1 MWQIKIIMCF
11 FACHLKKKDLKIKIS
26 ASKGYFMKKILL
38 SGLFLSAFLMA
49 SHSMA
54 QNAFWAFDE
63 NNQEAVIPPQC
74 DGQFDEARGGV
85 FLPTKE
91 DLFLYGEMLLVEKNE
106 KRQGAGYC
114 LTAAALQGHT
124 EAQYRLAQL
133 YNKGVVLPQNDL
145 VAYKWAFVASM
156 NGHEGATRLALL
168 LEQFLTTEEIK
179 LATSSV
185 ESLLPEMTN
194 EKQTALEEQQKRVDN
209 KIMELEKI
217 NAEIDSILGVEFK
230 SDVLPGQIMLRE
242 AQEKA
247 AAEAGGEAEVV
258 PPVDNIFSEADKM
271 K

>member
-1 MWQIKIIMCF
+1 
-11 FACHLKKKDLKIKIS
+11 
-26 ASKGYFMKKILL
+26 
-38 SGLFLSAFLMA
+38 
-49 SHSMA
+49 
-54 QNAFWAFDE
+54 
-63 NNQEAVIPPQC
+63 
-74 DGQFDEARGGV
+74 
-85 FLPTKE
+85 
-91 DLFLYGEMLLVEKNE
+91 MLLVEKNE

-179 LATSSV
+179 LATASI
-185 ESLLPEMTN
+185 EGLLPQMSN
-194 EKQTALEEQQKRVDN
+194 EKQTALEEQQQRVN
-209 KIMELEKI
+209 EKIMELEKI
-217 NAEIDSILGVEFK
+217 NAEIDSILGVNFK

-242 AQEKA
+242 AQERA
-247 AAEAGGEAEVV
+247 TAEAAGTADVT
-258 PPVDNIFSEADKM
+258 PPISDIFSEDDKM

>member
-1 MWQIKIIMCF
+1 
-11 FACHLKKKDLKIKIS
+11 
-26 ASKGYFMKKILL
+26 MKKILL
-38 SGLFLSAFLMA
+38 SGLFLSSFLLA
-49 SHSMA
+49 SQGMA

-106 KRQGAGYC
+106 KRQGASYC

-185 ESLLPEMTN
+185 EGLLPQMSE
-194 EKQTALEEQQKRVDN
+194 EKQTALEQQQQRVN
-209 KIMELEKI
+209 EKIMELEKI
-217 NAEIDSILGVEFK
+217 NAEIDSILGVNFK

-242 AQEKA
+242 AQERA
-247 AAEAGGEAEVV
+247 IAEANGSANAT
-258 PPVDNIFSEADKM
+258 PPIDSIFSDEDKM

>member
-1 MWQIKIIMCF
+1 
-11 FACHLKKKDLKIKIS
+11 
-26 ASKGYFMKKILL
+26 MKHILL
-38 SGLFLSAFLMA
+38 SGFFLGAFLV
-49 SHSMA
+49 SVQTNA
-54 QNAFWAFDE
+54 QSAFWAFDE

-85 FLPTKE
+85 FMPSKE
-91 DLFLYGEMLLVEKNE
+91 DLFLYGEALLMEKSE
-106 KRQGAGYC
+106 KRLGAGYC

-168 LEQFLTTEEIK
+168 LEQFLTTSEIEM
-179 LATSSV
+179 ATKSV
-185 ESLLPEMTN
+185 ESLLPDMLN
-194 EKQTALEEQQKRVDN
+194 EKQLALEEQQKTVDE
-209 KIMELEKI
+209 KILELEKI
-217 NAEIDSILGVEFK
+217 NVEIDSILGVDFK

-242 AQEKA
+242 EQERI
-247 AAEAGGEAEVV
+247 AAEAAGTDEAL
-258 PPVDNIFSEADKM
+258 PSADNIFSEADKM

>member
-1 MWQIKIIMCF
+1 MLVNKNNIVF
-11 FACHLKKKDLKIKIS
+11 FACHLKKKDLKINIS
-26 ASKGYFMKKILL
+26 ASKGCFMNKFLL
-38 SGLFLSAFLMA
+38 SGLFLGAFFV
-49 SHSMA
+49 STQGVA

-91 DLFLYGEMLLVEKNE
+91 DLFLHGEMLLVEKNE

-145 VAYKWAFVASM
+145 MAYKWAFVASM

-179 LATSSV
+179 LATTSV
-185 ESLLPEMTN
+185 ESLLPGITN
-194 EKQTALEEQQKRVDN
+194 EKQTALEEQQKRVDE
-209 KIMELEKI
+209 KLVELEKI

-230 SDVLPGQIMLRE
+230 SDVLPGQLMLRE
-242 AQEKA
+242 IQEKEK
-247 AAEAGGEAEVV
+247 AEATGEAEVA
-258 PPVDNIFSEADKM
+258 PPVEDIFSEKDRLK
-271 K
+271 

>member
-1 MWQIKIIMCF
+1 MN
-11 FACHLKKKDLKIKIS
+11 
-26 ASKGYFMKKILL
+26 KILL
-38 SGLFLSAFLMA
+38 SGLFLGAFFMA
-49 SHSMA
+49 THSMA
-54 QNAFWAFDE
+54 QSAFWAFDE

-91 DLFLYGEMLLVEKNE
+91 DLFLHGEMLLVEKNE
-106 KRQGAGYC
+106 KRQGASYC

-168 LEQFLTTEEIK
+168 LEQFLTTEEIQ
-179 LATSSV
+179 LATASV
-185 ESLLPEMTN
+185 ESLLPDMKN
-194 EKQTALEEQQKRVDN
+194 EKQTALEEQQQKVNN
-209 KIMELEKI
+209 KLMELEKI
-217 NAEIDSILGVEFK
+217 NAEIDSILGIEFK
-230 SDVLPGQIMLRE
+230 SDVLPGQLMLRE

-247 AAEAGGEAEVV
+247 AAEAAGAGEVV
-258 PPVDNIFSEADKM
+258 PQTDNIFTEEDKM

>member
-1 MWQIKIIMCF
+1 
-11 FACHLKKKDLKIKIS
+11 
-26 ASKGYFMKKILL
+26 MKKILL
-38 SGLFLSAFLMA
+38 SGLFLSSFLIV
-49 SHSMA
+49 SQGMA

-106 KRQGAGYC
+106 KRQGASYC

-179 LATSSV
+179 AATASV
-185 ESLLPEMTN
+185 EGLLPQMSA
-194 EKQTALEEQQKRVDN
+194 EKQTALEEQQQRVN
-209 KIMELEKI
+209 EKMIELEKI
-217 NAEIDSILGVEFK
+217 NAEIDSILGVDFK
-230 SDVLPGQIMLRE
+230 SDVLPGQILLRE
-242 AQEKA
+242 VQEKA
-247 AAEAGGEAEVV
+247 TAESKGMPDVT
-258 PPVDNIFSEADKM
+258 PPIDSIFSDADKM